1 MPEPWRSDANDNSQD
16 ISHHEDDEDGDND
29 DDDNDNNYYDGEVEV
44 NMMMKRMMKLIIE
57 IDSECW

>member
-29 DDDNDNNYYDGEVEV
+29 DDDNDNNHYDGEVDNGSEHDDEAHDE
-44 NMMMKRMMKLIIE
+44 IE
-57 IDSECW
+57 N